1 MNKLDLGWVIGFLE
15 GEGSFICRQV
25 RPRYTTARECNIQ
38 ATGTDRDTMEHLHL
52 LIGGQLRGPYKWSKK
67 PNAKPLFRWTLAKRK
82 DVFDLL
88 TLIKLHMSARRQ
100 TKIQIMLDYIK
111 SRPIGKWERKAG

>member
-1 MNKLDLGWVIGFLE
+1 MKITFITNLILLRYKHHD
-15 GEGSFICRQV
+15 GSRVEI
-25 RPRYTTARECNIQ
+25 
-38 ATGTDRDTMEHLHL
+38 H
-52 LIGGQLRGPYKWSKK
+52 W
-67 PNAKPLFRWTLAKRK
+67 LFRWTLAKRK